1 MILVGLLTLDQYDQI
16 VGQLFAPDSFFN
28 PIQDFNDNWI
38 ISQEEMDFC
47 TNIEFIW
54 VKDLPLIEYIPKEQ
68 PYPPL

>member
-47 TNIEFIW
+47 TNPEFLW
-54 VKDLPLIEYIPKEQ
+54 VKALPLIDYNPKT
-68 PYPPL
+68 LTI